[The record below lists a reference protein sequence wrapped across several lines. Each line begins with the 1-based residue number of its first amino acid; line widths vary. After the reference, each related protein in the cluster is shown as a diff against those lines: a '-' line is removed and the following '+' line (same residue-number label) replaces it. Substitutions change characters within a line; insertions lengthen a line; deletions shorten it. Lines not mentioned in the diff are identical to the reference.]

1 MKIVHYITSI
11 DRESGGVG
19 SYIQLLA
26 RALGL
31 LVELHVVTHRSN
43 HELKLENCQLHYI
56 DRWMHY
62 PKMKKQ
68 WIKLLNDINPNVVH
82 INCCWQPESAMIQR
96 WSGNR
101 GYKTVYTP
109 HGMLEPWIMQRHYWT
124 RKVPAL
130 LLYQKAAIKRSNVI
144 HATAESE
151 RNNLL
156 KLGYNQN
163 VVVVPNGIDVKNIH
177 VKSTWA
183 LTKTLLFLSRVHA
196 KKGLDILIE
205 ALAELKDRL
214 ADYRVL
220 IAGEGDES
228 YIQKLKELAREK
240 SIESLIEFVGGVYG
254 DEKWKLYQRADVF
267 VLPTHSENFGIVV
280 AESLASGTPVITT
293 TGTPWQELDMRQC
306 GWWIP
311 CNKNDLKHALN
322 SAISLSEDQLERFG
336 RNGRQL
342 IEEKYSVESIAVKMK
357 SLYEWIL
364 DQGSKPDFVYLK

>member
-1 MKIVHYITSI
+1 MKIIHYIPSI

-31 LVELHVVTHRSN
+31 LVELHVVTHQSN

-56 DRWMHY
+56 DRWIYY
-62 PKMKKQ
+62 PKIKKQ
-68 WIKLLNDINPNVVH
+68 WIKLLNDINPSVVH

-96 WSGNR
+96 WSSNR

-156 KLGYNQN
+156 KLGYNKN
-163 VVVVPNGIDVKNIH
+163 VVVVPNGINVKNIH

-183 LTKTLLFLSRVHA
+183 LTKTLLFLSRVHVT
-196 KKGLDILIE
+196 KGLDILID
-205 ALAELKDRL
+205 AVAELKDRL
-214 ADYRVL
+214 AGYRVI

-254 DEKWKLYQRADVF
+254 DEKWKLYQKADVF
-267 VLPTHSENFGIVV
+267 VLPTHSENFWHC
-280 AESLASGTPVITT
+280 SS
-293 TGTPWQELDMRQC
+293 
-306 GWWIP
+306 
-311 CNKNDLKHALN
+311 
-322 SAISLSEDQLERFG
+322 
-336 RNGRQL
+336 
-342 IEEKYSVESIAVKMK
+342 
-357 SLYEWIL
+357 
-364 DQGSKPDFVYLK
+364 